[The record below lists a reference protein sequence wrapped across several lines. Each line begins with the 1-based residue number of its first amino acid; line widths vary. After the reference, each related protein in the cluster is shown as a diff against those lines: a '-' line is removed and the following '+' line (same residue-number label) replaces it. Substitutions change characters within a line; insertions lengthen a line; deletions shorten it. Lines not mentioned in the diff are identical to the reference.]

1 MGRHT
6 TEQMEIFDFM
16 EKSPGQRACE
26 SGQASKTLLQ
36 GLFGRLKNP
45 AVRCRNCLCNFCA
58 NNAEELYHKVKPE
71 EMRECCLDCDGCR
84 EYTGDCA
91 HRSRAKED
99 CEKFVVSDYGA
110 GMVRGKFRIVEEK
123 NDA

>member
-1 MGRHT
+1 MGSHT
-6 TEQMEIFDFM
+6 TEQMEIFDFI
-16 EKSPGQRACE
+16 EKPPEHKSHENHPQSE
-26 SGQASKTLLQ
+26 TLLQ
-36 GLFGRLKNP
+36 RLFGRTNNP
-45 AVRCRNCLCNFCA
+45 VTGCRNCLCNFCA

-123 NDA
+123 NDV